1 MNLEPLEDVA
11 IQIAGTDGIELQ
23 DVQNEPADVAERASV
38 LAQVAL
44 RGIIKR
50 MNPDFIPCADR
61 GPSDVKEVF
70 NHAELGEI
78 YFTIYDTRDNGR
90 ELLGVFWIYNFE
102 TEINTPDALAVRAS
116 VVPMFESTRPESLA
130 DPQIRGLIL
139 RQLMSEAI
147 TFASGRLFQVIEWV
161 FPEPENQR
169 PNRPGAPDHEENLET
184 LRVLRGGELDE
195 HHTRDDFED
204 GNPRRVRHN
213 RAATIKSE
221 LRRHRRPRPD
231 RA

>member
-50 MNPDFIPCADR
+50 MNPDFILCADR
-61 GPSDVKEVF
+61 GPGDPKEDF
-70 NHAELGEI
+70 NHDELGEI
-78 YFTIYDTRDNGR
+78 YFTVYDTRDNGR

-130 DPQIRGLIL
+130 DPQIAGLIL
-139 RQLMSEAI
+139 RHLLTEVI
-147 TFASGRLFQVIEWV
+147 TFASGRVFQVIEWV
-161 FPEPENQR
+161 FPDPENQR
-169 PNRPGAPDHEENLET
+169 PNRPGAQPDHEVAVALT
-184 LRVLRGGELDE
+184 VLRGGEFDE

-221 LRRHRRPRPD
+221 LRRHRRPRPA